1 MKVVKKN
8 LQLGL
13 RVILQNEYAFG
24 SNLHSQSNDN
34 VYSVNQVQPTYAENA
49 VEDTDGRM
57 ILRDNFDAI
66 FKIPEA
72 LIFGEDAGAIGD
84 VNQGLEGM
92 QEKMENFA

>member
-13 RVILQNEYAFG
+13 RVILKMNTHL

-66 FKIPEA
+66 FTKYPEA
-72 LIFGEDAGAIGD
+72 LIFGRCWSYW
-84 VNQGLEGM
+84 
-92 QEKMENFA
+92 

>member
-13 RVILQNEYAFG
+13 RVILKMNTHL

-66 FKIPEA
+66 FTKYPET
-72 LIFGEDAGAIGD
+72 LIFGRCWSYW
-84 VNQGLEGM
+84 
-92 QEKMENFA
+92 